1 MPERAGAGSVTK
13 LVLVPGSLE
22 DARVWRP
29 QVEALSSEGVD
40 VTCVERVAGF
50 DSLAE
55 AARTIVALLPER
67 FALAGHALGARIA
80 LEIIRQVPERVDRI
94 ALVSAS
100 VAPVASYE
108 PAKRQDFIDLAHAA
122 GMKALAERW
131 IPQLVHERRR
141 DAERIAILMAMALR
155 YSPADYEREAR
166 MLLARPDQ
174 SACLAAISCKALV
187 LAGDADALSTQERN
201 QAIASALPAGATLQF
216 IPECGHV
223 PMLEKPAAVS
233 AALRS
238 WLS

>member
-1 MPERAGAGSVTK
+1 MTA

-29 QVEALSSEGVD
+29 QAEALTPEGVD

-50 DSLAE
+50 DSLEE
-55 AARTIVALLPER
+55 AARTIIARLPER

-100 VAPVASYE
+100 VAPVAAYE
-108 PAKRQDFIDLAHAA
+108 PAKRQEFIDLAHAA
-122 GMKALAERW
+122 GIKELAERW
-131 IPQLVHERRR
+131 VPQLVH
-141 DAERIAILMAMALR
+141 AERAGGAEPVASLMAMALR
-155 YSPADYEREAR
+155 YSPEEYEREAR

-174 SACLAAISCKALV
+174 SACLRAISCKALV
-187 LAGDADALSTQERN
+187 LAGEADTLSTCERN
-201 QAIASALPAGATLQF
+201 QAIAGAIPGGATLQF
-216 IPECGHV
+216 IPACGHV
-223 PMLEKPAAVS
+223 PMLEKPAVVT